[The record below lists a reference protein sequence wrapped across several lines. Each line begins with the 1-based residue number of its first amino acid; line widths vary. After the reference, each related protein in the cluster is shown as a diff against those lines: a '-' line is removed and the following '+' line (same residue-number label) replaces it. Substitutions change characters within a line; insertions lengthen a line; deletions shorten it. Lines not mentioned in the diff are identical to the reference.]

1 MPLGGCR
8 LYSPR
13 IREGV
18 FSELRMQDPAQ
29 PRSAAGR
36 AQEEEGAERVS
47 WWSRRF
53 GG

>member
-1 MPLGGCR
+1 
-8 LYSPR
+8 
-13 IREGV
+13 
-18 FSELRMQDPAQ
+18 MQDPAQ

-36 AQEEEGAERVS
+36 AQEEEEDDDEGAERVS

>member
-1 MPLGGCR
+1 
-8 LYSPR
+8 
-13 IREGV
+13 
-18 FSELRMQDPAQ
+18 MQDPAQ

-36 AQEEEGAERVS
+36 AQEEEDDDDEGAERVS

>member
-1 MPLGGCR
+1 
-8 LYSPR
+8 
-13 IREGV
+13 
-18 FSELRMQDPAQ
+18 MQDPAQ

-36 AQEEEGAERVS
+36 AQEEEDDDGEGAERVS

>member
-1 MPLGGCR
+1 
-8 LYSPR
+8 
-13 IREGV
+13 
-18 FSELRMQDPAQ
+18 MQDPAQ

-36 AQEEEGAERVS
+36 AQEEEEEEEDDDEGAERVS